1 MAFTFQPVTFAQN
14 LVTRYSTEEL
24 KQNKTEI
31 DYNLSQAGSSRE
43 KEKILRPKKNVE
55 SNISNQVFSY
65 ITNKHK
71 SIKELKK
78 IMKDNSEKTDLYY
91 EYI

>member
-1 MAFTFQPVTFAQN
+1 MAFTFQPITFAQN
-14 LVTRYSTEEL
+14 LVIRYSTEEQ
-24 KQNKTEI
+24 KQNETEI
-31 DYNLSQAGSSRE
+31 DCNLSQGGSSRE
-43 KEKILRPKKNVE
+43 KDKILRPKKNVE

-78 IMKDNSEKTDLYY
+78 IMKDNSDKTELYY